1 MPDRILRKLIVAA
14 LPLALC
20 APAAAGDPEA
30 GRSKAKACVL
40 CHGPMG
46 LATNPGAPHLA
57 GQPRVYLAEE
67 LKNYRS
73 GKRQDPVMSVIA
85 KPLTDSEIED
95 LAAWYASIEIELKPR

>member
-20 APAAAGDPEA
+20 APAAAGDLEA
-30 GRSKAKACVL
+30 GRSKARACVL